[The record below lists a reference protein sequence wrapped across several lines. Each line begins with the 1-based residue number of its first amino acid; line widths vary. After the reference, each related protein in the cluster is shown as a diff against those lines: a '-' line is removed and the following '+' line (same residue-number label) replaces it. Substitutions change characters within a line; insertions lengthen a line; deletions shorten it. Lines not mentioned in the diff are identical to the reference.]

1 MLRFVCDEA
10 LFDFVQHV
18 LQTSVQGDEMS
29 VGQDRAEGVSTQYR
43 LHHPAQH
50 TLPQQQQPFVGRDAY
65 TVMVRANTVKPNSVN
80 TNTVMMCANTVKPN
94 SVNTNTVMVRAT
106 L

>member
-1 MLRFVCDEA
+1 MYPDTLVD
-10 LFDFVQHV
+10 LVQHV

-50 TLPQQQQPFVGRDAY
+50 TLRQQ
-65 TVMVRANTVKPNSVN
+65 
-80 TNTVMMCANTVKPN
+80 
-94 SVNTNTVMVRAT
+94 

>member
-1 MLRFVCDEA
+1 MCASGRQHASGSVYPDT

-43 LHHPAQH
+43 LHDPAQH
-50 TLPQQQQPFVGRDAY
+50 TLRQQ
-65 TVMVRANTVKPNSVN
+65 
-80 TNTVMMCANTVKPN
+80 
-94 SVNTNTVMVRAT
+94 